1 MPFNRKDL
9 LGLEH
14 LDKKEIQTILDAA
27 KPFKNMFTRS
37 IKKAPALVGKT
48 VVALFCEPSTR
59 TRTSFEVAAKRLS
72 ADFVNIE
79 QKTSSF
85 VKGESLVDTAKTLE
99 AMKAD
104 IIIIRHTCA
113 GAPDLLAKNLKASII
128 NAGDGFHE
136 HPTQGLLDLYTMYDK
151 KKKIE
156 GLKVL
161 LVGDI
166 LHSRVARSNIWAL
179 TKFGAKVRV
188 VGPPTLIPKSIS
200 TLGVEIFY
208 DLDKAIKDVDVIN
221 ILRIQTERQQGGFFP
236 SIHEYNELYQ
246 ITTKRLANAKPDVL
260 IMHPGPMNIGTEITA
275 DVAYSSAA
283 VINEQVTNGIAVRMA
298 VLHLLALARNKQGRR
313 HIC

>member
-1 MPFNRKDL
+1 MSFNRKDL

-113 GAPDLLAKNLKASII
+113 GAPELLAKNLKASII

-136 HPTQGLLDLYTMYDK
+136 HPTQGLLDLYTMYEK
-151 KKKIE
+151 KKKID

-188 VGPPTLIPKSIS
+188 VGPPTLIPRSIS
-200 TLGVEIFY
+200 SLGVEVFY

-236 SIHEYNELYQ
+236 SVHEYNELYQ
-246 ITTKRLANAKPDVL
+246 VTAKRLANAKSDVL
-260 IMHPGPMNIGTEITA
+260 IMHPGPMNIGIEITA

-298 VLHLLALARNKQGRR
+298 VLHLLALARNKQGRK
-313 HIC
+313 HTC

>member
-1 MPFNRKDL
+1 MSFNRKDL

-48 VVALFCEPSTR
+48 VVTLFCEPSTR
-59 TRTSFEVAAKRLS
+59 TRTSFEIAAKRLS
-72 ADFVNIE
+72 ADVVSIAP
-79 QKTSSF
+79 KTSSF
-85 VKGESLVDTAKTLE
+85 VKGESLIDTAKTLE

-104 IIIIRHTCA
+104 IIIIRHTSA
-113 GAPDLLAKNLKASII
+113 GAPELLAKNLNASIV

-151 KKKIE
+151 KKRIE

-188 VGPPTLIPKSIS
+188 VGPPTLIPRSIS
-200 TLGVEIFY
+200 TLGVEVFY
-208 DLDKAIKDVDVIN
+208 DLDEAIKGVDVVN
-221 ILRIQTERQQGGFFP
+221 ILRIQMERQQGAFFP

-246 ITTKRLANAKPDVL
+246 VTAKRLANAKPDVL
-260 IMHPGPMNIGTEITA
+260 IMHPGPMNRGIEIDSEVA
-275 DVAYSSAA
+275 DSPAA

-298 VLHLLALARNKQGRR
+298 VLHLLALARNKQGRK

>member
-1 MPFNRKDL
+1 MSFNRKDL

-27 KPFKNMFTRS
+27 KPFKSMFTRS

-113 GAPDLLAKNLKASII
+113 GAPELLAKNLKASII

-151 KKKIE
+151 KKRIE

-200 TLGVEIFY
+200 TLGVEVFY

-236 SIHEYNELYQ
+236 SVHEYIELYQ
-246 ITTKRLANAKPDVL
+246 VTAKRLANAKSDVL

-275 DVAYSSAA
+275 DVAYSPAA

-298 VLHLLALARNKQGRR
+298 VLHLLALARNKQGRK

>member
-1 MPFNRKDL
+1 MSFNRKDL

-113 GAPDLLAKNLKASII
+113 GAPELLAKNLKASII

-136 HPTQGLLDLYTMYDK
+136 HPTQGLLDLYTMYEK
-151 KKKIE
+151 KKRIE

-188 VGPPTLIPKSIS
+188 VGPPTLIPRSIS
-200 TLGVEIFY
+200 SLGVEVFY

-236 SIHEYNELYQ
+236 SVHEYNELYQ
-246 ITTKRLANAKPDVL
+246 VTAKRLANAKSDVL
-260 IMHPGPMNIGTEITA
+260 IMHPGPMNIGIEITA

-298 VLHLLALARNKQGRR
+298 VLHLLALARNKQGRK
-313 HIC
+313 HTC

>member
-1 MPFNRKDL
+1 MSFNRKDL

-14 LDKKEIQTILDAA
+14 LDRKEIQTILDAA

-113 GAPDLLAKNLKASII
+113 GAPELLAKNLKASII

-151 KKKIE
+151 KKRIE

-188 VGPPTLIPKSIS
+188 VGPPTLIPRSIS
-200 TLGVEIFY
+200 NLGVEIFY

-246 ITTKRLANAKPDVL
+246 ITKKRLTNAKPDVL

-275 DVAYSSAA
+275 DVAYSPAA

-298 VLHLLALARNKQGRR
+298 VLHLLALARNKQGRK
-313 HIC
+313 HVC

>member
-1 MPFNRKDL
+1 MSFNRKDL

-14 LDKKEIQTILDAA
+14 LDRKEIQTIIDAA

-113 GAPDLLAKNLKASII
+113 GAPELLAKNLKASII

-151 KKKIE
+151 KKRIE

-188 VGPPTLIPKSIS
+188 VGPPTLIPRSIAS
-200 TLGVEIFY
+200 LGVEIFY
-208 DLDKAIKDVDVIN
+208 DLDKAIKDVDIIN

-236 SIHEYNELYQ
+236 YIHEYNELYQ
-246 ITTKRLANAKPDVL
+246 ITKKRLANAKPDVL

-275 DVAYSSAA
+275 DVAYSPAA

-298 VLHLLALARNKQGRR
+298 VLHLLALARNKQGRK
-313 HIC
+313 HTC

>member
-1 MPFNRKDL
+1 MSFNRKDL

-37 IKKAPALVGKT
+37 IKKAPALIGKT
-48 VVALFCEPSTR
+48 VVTLFCEPSTR
-59 TRTSFEVAAKRLS
+59 TRTSFEIAAKRLS
-72 ADFVNIE
+72 ADVVSIAP
-79 QKTSSF
+79 KTSSF

-113 GAPDLLAKNLKASII
+113 GAPELLAKNLNASIV

-188 VGPPTLIPKSIS
+188 VGPPTLIPKRIS
-200 TLGVEIFY
+200 ELGVEVYY
-208 DLDKAIKDVDVIN
+208 DLDEAIKDVDVVN
-221 ILRIQTERQQGGFFP
+221 ILRIQMERQQGGFFP

-246 ITTKRLANAKPDVL
+246 VTEKRLAKAKPDVL
-260 IMHPGPMNIGTEITA
+260 IMHPGPMNRGIEIDSEVA
-275 DVAYSSAA
+275 DSPAS
-283 VINEQVTNGIAVRMA
+283 VINEQVTNGIAIRMA
-298 VLHLLALARNKQGRR
+298 VLHLLALARNKQGRK
-313 HIC
+313 HTC